1 MTWNEALSYCREK
14 HVELVSVS
22 TQDLQKS
29 VAEVVKN
36 ASTKHVWLG
45 LRFSILGFWF
55 WVSGE
60 GVCYQ
65 NWGPNQEGKHG
76 HTGAV
81 ESHENHSW
89 EQNASHVGPPGEAT

>member
-1 MTWNEALSYCREK
+1 MQLDWKANGSEWIWSTEGS
-14 HVELVSVS
+14 VSVP
-22 TQDLQKS
+22 
-29 VAEVVKN
+29 N
-36 ASTKHVWLG
+36 ANT
-45 LRFSILGFWF
+45 
-55 WVSGE
+55 GE

-89 EQNASHVGPPGEAT
+89 VSLPETEKLNFICFT